1 MSISFDNYFENTE
14 VVVNDNQDPLELNR
28 SLYLELLKKSLL
40 DVIYEPFT
48 EGLLEGIVH
57 PKRAHTMIGMKRLN
71 NIQECFENIL
81 KDNIEG
87 HLIETGVWRG
97 GATIFMAGLV
107 KSYCENRKVFV
118 ADSFNGL
125 PKPDVEK
132 YPDDHGDKHWTYNDL
147 NVSIDEVFNN
157 FKAYDL
163 LIDNIVFVQGW
174 FSETLPLI
182 KNEKFSIIR
191 LDGDMYG
198 STWDSLD
205 NLYQSLSV
213 GGYLIVDDWLLPG
226 AHKAVMDYRDKYNIN
241 EKIEFIND
249 YSVFWRKLDH

>member
-1 MSISFDNYFENTE
+1 MTVFLDNYFENKE
-14 VVVNDNQDPLELNR
+14 VNIDSNQDQLKLNR

-40 DVIYEPFT
+40 DVIYEPLT
-48 EGLLEGIVH
+48 EGLIDGIIH
-57 PKRAHTMIGMKRLN
+57 PPRAHTMIGLKRLN
-71 NIQECFENIL
+71 NIQECFQNIV

-125 PKPDVEK
+125 PKPDIEK
-132 YPDDHGDKHWTYNDL
+132 YPDDLGDKHWTYDDL
-147 NVSIDEVFNN
+147 NISFDEVYNN
-157 FKAYDL
+157 FKSYDL
-163 LIDNIVFVQGW
+163 LIDNVVFVEGW
-174 FSETLPLI
+174 FNETLPLI
-182 KNEKFSIIR
+182 KDEKFSMIR

-198 STWDSLD
+198 STWDALD
-205 NLYQSLSV
+205 NLYPSLST

-226 AHKAVMDYRDKYNIN
+226 ANKAVMDYRDKNNITD
-241 EKIEFIND
+241 EIEFIHD
-249 YSVFWRKLDH
+249 YSVFWRKLN